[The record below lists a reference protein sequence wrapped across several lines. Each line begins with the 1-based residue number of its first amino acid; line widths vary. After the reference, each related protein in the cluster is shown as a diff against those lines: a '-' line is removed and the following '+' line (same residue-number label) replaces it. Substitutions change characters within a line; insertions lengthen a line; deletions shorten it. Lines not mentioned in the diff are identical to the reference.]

1 LLSILFDDV
10 VVSSGASLDMYKEL
24 VSVVVEVEVAFVV
37 DVEVV
42 VVVGTVV
49 VDEVLNTVVVGGG
62 VIPIPQIFPLQP
74 HSPFDV
80 FIAVVAACLN
90 IDSCVVDLFEV
101 GWVVVVLL
109 DRVVDAVVCGFFVEI
124 FAFLVFVKDTRP
136 SFERVQYWSIF
147 NYFRR
152 LIT

>member
-1 LLSILFDDV
+1 MNT
-10 VVSSGASLDMYKEL
+10 MYKEL

-42 VVVGTVV
+42 AVVGTVV
-49 VDEVLNTVVVGGG
+49 VDEVLDTVVVDGG

-80 FIAVVAACLN
+80 FIVVVVACLVVA
-90 IDSCVVDLFEV
+90 SWVVDLFVV
-101 GWVVVVLL
+101 GWVVVELL
-109 DRVVDAVVCGFFVEI
+109 DGVGDAVVCGFFVDI

-136 SFERVQYWSIF
+136 SFEIDQCWIIF
-147 NYFRR
+147 HYFMRFYFM
-152 LIT
+152 

>member
-1 LLSILFDDV
+1 
-10 VVSSGASLDMYKEL
+10 M
-24 VSVVVEVEVAFVV
+24 VEVVVAFVV

-49 VDEVLNTVVVGGG
+49 VDEVLDTVVVDGGF
-62 VIPIPQIFPLQP
+62 IPIPQIFPLQP

-80 FIAVVAACLN
+80 FIVVVVACLVVA
-90 IDSCVVDLFEV
+90 SCVVDLFVV
-101 GWVVVVLL
+101 GWVVEVLL
-109 DRVVDAVVCGFFVEI
+109 DGVVDAVVCGFFVEI

-136 SFERVQYWSIF
+136 SFEIVQYWIIL

-152 LIT
+152 FCYFM